1 MDFINQFPY
10 SDFHEMNLDWL
21 IKQTKANMDLIKELQ
36 ETIAQI
42 QVLTKDQ
49 IDAMINTAI
58 NTNNEVI
65 YTKMTQLKA
74 EITNEYTTMINNQ
87 IAQLK
92 VYLDNQDLYYFNL
105 GKEYSDNI
113 LVQAKEYSDSQV
125 IDYTMMINPITGEY
139 DDVRNVVDD
148 IIIYFHSDNSLTA
161 QEYDD
166 LDLTATAYDAY
177 DISAYDY
184 DFNGK
189 TLLV

>member
-1 MDFINQFPY
+1 MSFINQFPY

-58 NTNNEVI
+58 KTNNEVI

-161 QEYDD
+161 QE
-166 LDLTATAYDAY
+166 
-177 DISAYDY
+177 
-184 DFNGK
+184 
-189 TLLV
+189 

>member
-1 MDFINQFPY
+1 MGFINQFPY
-10 SDFHEMNLDWL
+10 SDFHELNLDWL

-49 IDAMINTAI
+49 IDAMINSAI
-58 NTNNEVI
+58 NANNEI
-65 YTKMTQLKA
+65 LYTKMTQLKA

-113 LVQAKEYSDSQV
+113 LVQAKAYSDSQV

-177 DISAYDY
+177 NISAYDY